1 MLVYWVYSMSWF
13 KDIQTHRWT
22 RFVCMPDTP
31 MDGQGLFVCP
41 THPCMDKLC
50 LYARHTHRRTTFV
63 CMPNTPMDGQGLS
76 VCPTHPWMDKVYC
89 MPDTPMYGQGL
100 FVCPTH
106 PWMDKVCL
114 YAQHTH
120 GWTRFVCMPQ
130 HDHGWTRFVYMP
142 DTHPWM
148 DKVCV
153 YARHT
158 HGWTRFVCMPVMIKN
173 TKLKYNLLT
182 SSQNTFIDNK
192 YCDIHLF
199 SRSQSR
205 MEVIKKSAEYY
216 LYSCQVIRCF
226 HVYPIWY

>member
-1 MLVYWVYSMSWF
+1 MKKEKKRKYISTLVTKGKTCMNQNCIVLCGNYCPFSKYWIQKLLNIIIVIFHHKKNWIETNEHILVYWVYYMSWF

-22 RFVCMPDTP
+22 RFVCMPNTPLDGQGLFVCPTYPWMDKVCLYARHTHVWTRFVWMPDTP

-41 THPCMDKLC
+41 THPCMDK
-50 LYARHTHRRTTFV
+50 
-63 CMPNTPMDGQGLS
+63 
-76 VCPTHPWMDKVYC
+76 
-89 MPDTPMYGQGL
+89 
-100 FVCPTH
+100 
-106 PWMDKVCL
+106 VCL
-114 YAQHTH
+114 
-120 GWTRFVCMPQ
+120 
-130 HDHGWTRFVYMP
+130 
-142 DTHPWM
+142 
-148 DKVCV
+148 

-226 HVYPIWY
+226 HVYPVWY

>member
-1 MLVYWVYSMSWF
+1 MSFLQILNSKTIKHNHSYISSQKKLDWNKWAHACILGIFHVVVQGHPNPSMD
-13 KDIQTHRWT
+13 KVCLYAQHIHVWT

-31 MDGQGLFVCP
+31 ID
-41 THPCMDKLC
+41 
-50 LYARHTHRRTTFV
+50 
-63 CMPNTPMDGQGLS
+63 
-76 VCPTHPWMDKVYC
+76 
-89 MPDTPMYGQGL
+89 GQGL

-114 YAQHTH
+114 
-120 GWTRFVCMPQ
+120 
-130 HDHGWTRFVYMP
+130 
-142 DTHPWM
+142 
-148 DKVCV
+148 

-226 HVYPIWY
+226 HVYPVWY